1 MDMPDVKSASRV
13 MAILELAST
22 HPQGLTLSEFC
33 EKLGMPKSSTH
44 ELLSVLEHRNFLQ
57 LDHKKFRIGIKVFE
71 LGQTASRNLD
81 ILKAIRPHLKW
92 LSAQSSMT
100 TQFGILESNEVIYL
114 SKIKNVA
121 GISVESQVG
130 SRLPAHATAL
140 GKVMLSVLPENVLL
154 EHYSNYVFDKFTPNS
169 CESMKELLARI
180 DLIKENGYAED
191 CEEFTQ
197 GVFCLAVIVPEIRT
211 DTIGAISISM
221 PLNEWNKV
229 EKEKVIENL
238 RLAGNRI
245 LKDATSYY
253 SQKSQVS

>member
-13 MAILELAST
+13 MAVLELVSI
-22 HPQGLTLSEFC
+22 HPQGLTLSEIC
-33 EKLGMPKSSTH
+33 EKIGMPKSSTH
-44 ELLSVLEHRNFLQ
+44 ELLSVLEQGNFLQ
-57 LDHKKFRIGIKVFE
+57 LDHKRFRIGIKVFE

-92 LSAQSSMT
+92 LSSQSSMT
-100 TQFGILESNEVIYL
+100 TQFGILECNEVIYL

-140 GKVMLSVLPENVLL
+140 GKVMLSLLPEDILL
-154 EHYSNYVFDKFTPNS
+154 KNYTNYVFDKFTPNS
-169 CESMKELLARI
+169 CASTEELIERI
-180 DLIKENGYAED
+180 NLVKDNGYAED

-197 GVFCLAVIVPEIRT
+197 GVFCLAVLVPEIRT

-221 PLNEWNKV
+221 PLIEWNNV
-229 EKEKVIENL
+229 EKIKIIDNL

-245 LKDATSYY
+245 LKDANRYY
-253 SQKSQVS
+253 SQKSKVS